1 MTKSQI
7 TNNIQYQNTND
18 QNGYCGF
25 GHLTL
30 SIVCDL
36 VLVICLFAP
45 IFLPT
50 FSYAAKSD
58 YELLVGRNLELREK
72 VETLEQKYAQLEN
85 ERNVLIGHVRNL
97 QQEKERLVNAPGGPS
112 VDESRYARIETVVK
126 EVSDKLSVVTEE
138 KAGLEKELAKTKEM
152 LEEGQAKAETLEQEN
167 SALNKELKNIK
178 EELAARPVGSLR
190 GEKAAENRMMVGE
203 EQPPTE
209 LADSK
214 KMLEV
219 SRLEV
224 KTLRSEKDVLAERIE
239 EVQKKLKKSQVAQ
252 KDTAIERAF
261 LRAQEAELKARD
273 RSLLS
278 ESDQL
283 KADVQKSTRVNAA
296 LKDTER
302 KLQQAKQDLDAAR
315 VGSRKVEAKNRKL
328 ESKLAG
334 MNGLKARARKN
345 EEELQALRMLQQ
357 EHEAMIRKLTAEK
370 SALEARLAK
379 LEAPAGVSRAARARQ
394 KGVLSPANKQKLDM
408 HFNLAVAYDKTK
420 MYKAEEREY
429 MECLRLDPRDAN
441 VHYNL
446 GILYDDKLKDDAK
459 AIKHYQR
466 YLQLR
471 PMGEDSEQVKEWI
484 MHAEQRQR
492 L

>member
-1 MTKSQI
+1 MNFNQTQR
-7 TNNIQYQNTND
+7 
-18 QNGYCGF
+18 
-25 GHLTL
+25 
-30 SIVCDL
+30 
-36 VLVICLFAP
+36 VISSLLFLLAAFCLP
-45 IFLPT
+45 
-50 FSYAAKSD
+50 FSAHAAKSD
-58 YELLVGRNLELREK
+58 YELLVQRNLELREK
-72 VETLEQKYAQLEN
+72 IGVLEQKYTDLEN

-97 QQEKERLVNAPGGPS
+97 QQEKERLVSARGSPS
-112 VDESRYARIETVVK
+112 VDGSRYARIETVVK

-138 KAGLEKELAKTKEM
+138 KAGLEKELTKTKEI
-152 LEEGQAKAETLEQEN
+152 LEEGQAKAKTLEQEN

-190 GEKAAENRMMVGE
+190 EEKTAKNRMMVDE
-203 EQPPTE
+203 EQPQTE

-214 KMLEV
+214 KVLEV

-224 KTLRSEKDVLAERIE
+224 KTLRSEKDVLVEQIE

-252 KDTAIERAF
+252 KDIAIERAF

-283 KADVQKSTRVNAA
+283 KADVQRLTKVNAA
-296 LKDTER
+296 LKDTEQ
-302 KLQQAKQDLDAAR
+302 KLQQAQQDLNAAR
-315 VGSRKVEAKNRKL
+315 AGSRKIEAKNRKL
-328 ESKLAG
+328 ENKFAK
-334 MNGLKARARKN
+334 MDILKTRARKN
-345 EEELQALRMLQQ
+345 EEELQALRMLQE
-357 EHEAMIRKLTAEK
+357 EHEAMIRELTSEK
-370 SALEARLAK
+370 TALEARLARVD
-379 LEAPAGVSRAARARQ
+379 APGGAASAAYARW
-394 KGVLSPANKQKLDM
+394 KNTISPAKKQRLDM

-429 MECLRLDPRDAN
+429 LECLRLDPRDAN

-446 GILYDDKLKDDAK
+446 GILYDDKLKNDAR
-459 AIKHYQR
+459 AIKHYQK

-484 MHAEQRQR
+484 MHAEQQQR